1 MSWGFFSDFWNL
13 IVGVAEY
20 PVEFFQNIG
29 YAVAG
34 ALGSFFDTIFHNFN
48 DIFVFF
54 VWIGVALKTIFLAI
68 VSPLLYFFNVLRWF
82 FTSAFGALP
91 EAELTYA
98 FPPEVLEVF
107 SAIPHW
113 DLLSLIMGAI
123 ILLLAGVATLKLLL
137 RT

>member
-1 MSWGFFSDFWNL
+1 MDWGIFSQFWNL
-13 IVGVAEY
+13 ITGVAEY
-20 PVEFFQNIG
+20 PIAFFENIG
-29 YAVAG
+29 FAVAG
-34 ALGSFFDTIFHNFN
+34 ALGTFFDTIFHNLN

-54 VWIGVALKTIFLAI
+54 VWIGVALKTFFLAI

-82 FTSAFGALP
+82 FTSAFGSLP

-98 FPPEVLEVF
+98 FSPEVLEVF